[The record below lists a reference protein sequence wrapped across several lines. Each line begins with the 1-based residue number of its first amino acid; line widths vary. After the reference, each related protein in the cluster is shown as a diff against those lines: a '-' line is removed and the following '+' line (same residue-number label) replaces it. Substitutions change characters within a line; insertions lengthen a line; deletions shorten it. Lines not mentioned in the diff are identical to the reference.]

1 MANPEHLQILKQGG
15 AVWNAWRESIKHFV
29 RADLREADLSRA
41 HLGGADLSRANLCES
56 SLVATNLEG
65 ANLTGCQV
73 YGISA
78 WNINLVGAQQS
89 DLVITD
95 KDEPVITVDNLEV
108 AQFIYLLLHN
118 EKIREVIDTV
128 GQKGASYQNL
138 TKILPKSYDFFP

>member
-29 RADLREADLSRA
+29 RADLRE
-41 HLGGADLSRANLCES
+41 ADLSRANLCES

-95 KDEPVITVDNLEV
+95 KDEPVITVDNLARIIHES
-108 AQFIYLLLHN
+108 QTRPWDSLHD
-118 EKIREVIDTV
+118 V
-128 GQKGASYQNL
+128 L
-138 TKILPKSYDFFP
+138 